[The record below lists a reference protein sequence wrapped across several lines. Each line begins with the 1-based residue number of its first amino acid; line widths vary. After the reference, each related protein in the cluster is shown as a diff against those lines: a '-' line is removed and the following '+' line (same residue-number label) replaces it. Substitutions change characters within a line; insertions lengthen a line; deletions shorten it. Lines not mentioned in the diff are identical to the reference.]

1 VNRDKGPRF
10 YDGGLLSLQQKHT
23 VTASLLEL
31 PNCVSFEREDQNSAM
46 GLDSDRLLQTYA
58 LISLARSQ
66 QRDLNSA
73 SRRAKVTLKTM
84 SLTKGS
90 GYRCATNLGAVFH
103 IRVSAPTRC
112 SETLDLRA
120 EVESYPPNIT
130 CPEPLM
136 SLNHSSLDNRN
147 GRWKMGTCNLQEK
160 LQARFRFR
168 LGGARPL
175 PSALSM

>member
-1 VNRDKGPRF
+1 M
-10 YDGGLLSLQQKHT
+10 SLQQKHT

-90 GYRCATNLGAVFH
+90 GYRCATNLGRVGAVFH

-112 SETLDLRA
+112 SETLDVGA
-120 EVESYPPNIT
+120 EVESCPPNIT

-147 GRWKMGTCNLQEK
+147 VSDERWKMGTCNLQEK